1 MGITINQLN
10 SLDNILIYPNKYL
23 KTFVPNGQ
31 PTISGEDSFIL
42 FNKDILN
49 IGIKT
54 TPDTIS
60 NINNNFNIISY
71 NFVTY
76 KTASSSLV
84 NLIDSEFI
92 LANTNTNGIL
102 SSNYNKFPIILSSKN
117 SAIENTT
124 FNSVILGGENL
135 QLRTSNTVL
144 VPKLMLERKAD
155 SSPQNIPSL
164 ETIDNLVNVNSTLY
178 QNGSPLIP
186 VGSTVPN
193 PSTLGTILRSD
204 GTNQIVEDLLKVS
217 TNVEIKKPTSTTN
230 TLIVYSDL
238 VNGFEGRVQF
248 EYLQTNHTPTPYAFL
263 TSTSNGTIESLKLPP
278 TNPSQYYL
286 RGDGSQSL
294 PVPNGTVGQI
304 MTITTAP
311 NTYSTTSI
319 IKINTTDNFAEFTGK
334 KEKIVEVDI
343 SLTATITLSKSDYI
357 IYIKDSNLSPVTINL
372 PSLTSP
378 ADDGHTFMF
387 IKDNVSSANTILL
400 PTYQN
405 PTLDLATADSIVKI
419 MFINSLW
426 YEI

>member
-49 IGIKT
+49 FGIKT
-54 TPDTIS
+54 TPDVIS
-60 NINNNFNIISY
+60 NVSNNFNAITY
-71 NFVTY
+71 NFITY
-76 KTASSSLV
+76 KAASSSLV

-92 LANTNTNGIL
+92 LGNTNTVGIF
-102 SSNYNKFPIILSSKN
+102 SSNYNKFPSILSSKN
-117 SAIENTT
+117 SVIENSTY
-124 FNSVILGGENL
+124 NSVILGGENL

-155 SSPQNIPSL
+155 SAPYNVPSL

-178 QNGSPLIP
+178 WNGSPLMP

-193 PSTLGTILRSD
+193 PGVVGTILRSD
-204 GTNQIVEDLLKVS
+204 GTNQIVDDLLKVS
-217 TNVEIKKPTSTTN
+217 TNVQIKKPTSTTN
-230 TLIVYSDL
+230 TLVVYSDL

-248 EYLQTNHTPTPYAFL
+248 EYLQTNHTPTPYAVL
-263 TSTSNGTIESLKLPP
+263 TSTSNGTIESLKLPS
-278 TNPSQYYL
+278 TNPTYYYL

-304 MTITTAP
+304 MSITTAP
-311 NTYSTTSI
+311 NVYSTTSV
-319 IKINTTDNFAEFTGK
+319 IKINSINNFAEFTGK
-334 KEKIVEVDI
+334 KEKIVEYDI
-343 SLTATITLSKSDYI
+343 SLSATITLNKSDYV
-357 IYIKDSNLSPVTINL
+357 IYIKSSNLSPVTINL

-378 ADDGHTFMF
+378 TDDGHTFMF
-387 IKDNVSSANTILL
+387 IKDNVTSANTILL
-400 PTYQN
+400 PTYQT
-405 PTLDLATADSIVKI
+405 PALDLANADTIVKI